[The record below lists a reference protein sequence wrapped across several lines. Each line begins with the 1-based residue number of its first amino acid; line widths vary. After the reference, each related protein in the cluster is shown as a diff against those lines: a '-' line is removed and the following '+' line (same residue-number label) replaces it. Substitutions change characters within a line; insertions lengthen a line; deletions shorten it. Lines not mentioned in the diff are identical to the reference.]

1 MENLI
6 IKLPV
11 RPVCTC
17 CEAAKSHPAYD
28 GEMEI
33 GGKPVFFCK
42 PCAVEMAEERM
53 DYLKAA

>member
-6 IKLPV
+6 VKLPV

-17 CEAAKSHPAYD
+17 CQSAKSDKRYD

-33 GGKPVFFCK
+33 GGEPVFFCK

-53 DYLKAA
+53 NYLKAA